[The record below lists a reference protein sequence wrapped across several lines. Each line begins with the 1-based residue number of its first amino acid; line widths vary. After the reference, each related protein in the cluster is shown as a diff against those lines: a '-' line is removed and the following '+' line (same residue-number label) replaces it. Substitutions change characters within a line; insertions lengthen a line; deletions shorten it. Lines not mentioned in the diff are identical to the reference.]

1 MLALQFFAGVVGAGV
16 VVSLFSG
23 DFGPE
28 LLLAIVSCLS

>member
-1 MLALQFFAGVVGAGV
+1 MIALQFIVGVVGAGV
-16 VVSLFSG
+16 LVSLIFG